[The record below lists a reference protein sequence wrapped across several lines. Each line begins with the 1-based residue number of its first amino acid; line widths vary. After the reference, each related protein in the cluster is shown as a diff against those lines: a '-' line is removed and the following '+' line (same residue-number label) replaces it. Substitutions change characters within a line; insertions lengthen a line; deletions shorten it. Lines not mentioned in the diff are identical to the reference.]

1 MDTAT
6 GSLAELVK
14 DTAGK
19 QIIAAN
25 VMVAKSLIANI
36 LVVNNGAILPIYYS
50 YLYYVNYATAF
61 FDL

>member
-19 QIIAAN
+19 QII
-25 VMVAKSLIANI
+25 IASI
-36 LVVNNGAILPIYYS
+36 IIADNGAILPIIIPTYS
-50 YLYYVNYATAF
+50 YRCH
-61 FDL
+61 

>member
-19 QIIAAN
+19 QII
-25 VMVAKSLIANI
+25 IAN
-36 LVVNNGAILPIYYS
+36 NSATLPIIIPTYIYRCH
-50 YLYYVNYATAF
+50 
-61 FDL
+61 

>member
-19 QIIAAN
+19 QIIT
-25 VMVAKSLIANI
+25 ANI
-36 LVVNNGAILPIYYS
+36 IVANNGAILLIYYS
-50 YLYYVNYATAF
+50 YLYYVNYATAS

>member
-6 GSLAELVK
+6 GSLAELMNE
-14 DTAGK
+14 TAGK

-25 VMVAKSLIANI
+25 IIVANI
-36 LVVNNGAILPIYYS
+36 LAANDGAILPIYYS
-50 YLYYVNYATAF
+50 YLYYVNSATAS